1 MAWAPD
7 YITTAQLKAY
17 VRIPSGDTQ
26 DDAQLA
32 LAVTAASRAVDNAT
46 NRQFGLVASTE
57 ARYYTA
63 EWDACES
70 RHVVEIDDLIV
81 VTGIAIVVDV
91 GDDGTYDTT
100 ITSYDLKPSN
110 AAAKGR
116 PYTQLWIRSST
127 LTQRVETTDSVQV
140 TARWG
145 WTDVPDTIEQATLIQ
160 ASRFFTRR
168 EAPFGIAGSP
178 ESGSEMR
185 LLARV
190 DPDVQLMLQS
200 YYRWWGAR

>member
-7 YITTAQLKAY
+7 YTSVAALKAY
-17 VRIPSGDTQ
+17 VRIPALDTQ
-26 DDAQLA
+26 DDVQLA

-46 NRQFGLVASTE
+46 NRQFGLVAAPE

-63 EWDACES
+63 EYQSCDY
-70 RHVVEIDDLIV
+70 RYTVEIDDLMV
-81 VTGIAIVVDV
+81 VTGASIVADSTGE
-91 GDDGTYDTT
+91 GDYDLAV
-100 ITSYDLKPSN
+100 TSYTLKPAN
-110 AAAKGR
+110 AAAKGK
-116 PYTQLWIRSST
+116 PYTHLWIGSDVS
-127 LTQRVETTDSVQV
+127 LPVQVVDGLQV

-145 WTDVPDTIEQATLIQ
+145 WTDVPDTVEQATLIQ

-178 ESGSEMR
+178 DSGSEMR
-185 LLARV
+185 LLERV
-190 DPDVQLMLQS
+190 DPDVALMLRP

>member
-7 YITTAQLKAY
+7 YTSVAALKAY
-17 VRIPSGDTQ
+17 VRIPALDTQ
-26 DDAQLA
+26 DDVQLA

-46 NRQFGLVASTE
+46 NRQFGLVAAPE

-63 EWDACES
+63 EYQSCDY
-70 RHVVEIDDLIV
+70 RYTVEIDDLMV
-81 VTGIAIVVDV
+81 VTGASIVADSTGE
-91 GDDGTYDTT
+91 GDYDLAV
-100 ITSYDLKPSN
+100 TSYTLKPAN
-110 AAAKGR
+110 AAAKGK
-116 PYTQLWIRSST
+116 PYTHLWIGSDVS
-127 LTQRVETTDSVQV
+127 LPVQVVDGLQV

-145 WTDVPDTIEQATLIQ
+145 WTDVPDTVEQATLIQ

-185 LLARV
+185 LLERV
-190 DPDVQLMLQS
+190 DPDVGLMLRP
-200 YYRWWGAR
+200 YYRWWGVR

>member
-7 YITTAQLKAY
+7 YITSAQLKSY
-17 VRIPSGDTQ
+17 LRISDAL
-26 DDAQLA
+26 DDAQIA

-46 NRQFGLVASTE
+46 NRQFGLVASPE

-63 EWDACES
+63 EWDSCE
-70 RHVVEIDDLIV
+70 RRYVVEIDDLMI
-81 VTGIAIVVDV
+81 VTGASVVADV
-91 GDDGTYDTT
+91 GGEGTYDTT
-100 ITSYDLKPSN
+100 ISSYDLKPAN
-110 AAAKGR
+110 AVSKGR
-116 PYTQLWIRSST
+116 PYTQLWVRFGDVTQPIN
-127 LTQRVETTDSVQV
+127 LTDGVQV

-145 WTDVPDTIEQATLIQ
+145 WSDVPDTIEQATLIQ
-160 ASRFFTRR
+160 ASRFFSRR

-185 LLARV
+185 LLQRV
-190 DPDVQLMLQS
+190 DPDVGLMVQS

>member
-1 MAWAPD
+1 MVWAPD
-7 YITTAQLKAY
+7 YTSVAALKAY
-17 VRIPSGDTQ
+17 VRIPILDTQ
-26 DDAQLA
+26 DDVQLA

-46 NRQFGLVASTE
+46 NRQFGLVAAPE

-63 EWDACES
+63 DYDSCE
-70 RHVVEIDDLIV
+70 RRYTVEIDDLMV
-81 VTGIAIVVDV
+81 VTGASISADGS
-91 GDDGTYDTT
+91 GDGVYDIPVSTY
-100 ITSYDLKPSN
+100 SLKPVN
-110 AAAKGR
+110 AASKGK
-116 PYTQLWIRSST
+116 PYTQLWIG
-127 LTQRVETTDSVQV
+127 TDVSIPYRGADGVQV

-145 WTDVPDTIEQATLIQ
+145 WTDVPDTVEQATLIQ

-178 ESGSEMR
+178 DSGSEMR

>member
-7 YITTAQLKAY
+7 YITSTQLKAY
-17 VRIPSGDTQ
+17 LRISDAL
-26 DDAQLA
+26 DDAQIA

-46 NRQFGLVASTE
+46 NRQFGLVAAPE

-63 EWDACES
+63 EYDKDE
-70 RHVVEIDDLIV
+70 RRYIIEIDDLMV
-81 VTGIAIVVDV
+81 VTGASVVADV
-91 GDDGTYDTT
+91 AGEGNYDVS
-100 ITSYDLKPSN
+100 ITSYDLRPAN
-110 AAAKGR
+110 AVSKGK
-116 PYTQLWIRSST
+116 PYTQLWVRTAGVIQPIG
-127 LTQRVETTDSVQV
+127 LTDGVEV
-140 TARWG
+140 TAQWG
-145 WTDVPDTIEQATLIQ
+145 WTAVPDTVEQATLLQ
-160 ASRFFTRR
+160 ASRFFSRR

-178 ESGSEMR
+178 DSGSEMR

>member
-7 YITTAQLKAY
+7 YITSAQLKAY
-17 VRIPSGDTQ
+17 LRISDAL
-26 DDAQLA
+26 DDAQIA

-46 NRQFGLVASTE
+46 NRQFGLVASAE

-63 EWDACES
+63 EWDATE
-70 RHVVEIDDLIV
+70 RRFVIEIDDLMV
-81 VTGIAIVVDV
+81 VTGASVAADV
-91 GDDGTYDTT
+91 GGEGVYDTA
-100 ITSYDLKPSN
+100 ITSYDFKPAN
-110 AAAKGR
+110 AALKNR
-116 PYTQLWIRSST
+116 PYTQLWVRSSAVT
-127 LTQRVETTDSVQV
+127 RPLSVHDGVQV

-145 WTDVPDTIEQATLIQ
+145 WTDVPDTIEQATLLQ
-160 ASRFFTRR
+160 ASRFFSRR

-185 LLARV
+185 LLERV
-190 DPDVQLMLQS
+190 DPDVGLVLRP

>member
-7 YITTAQLKAY
+7 YITSAQLKAY
-17 VRIPSGDTQ
+17 LRISDAL
-26 DDAQLA
+26 DDAQIA

-46 NRQFGLVASTE
+46 NRQFGLVASPE

-63 EWDACES
+63 RYDCDS
-70 RHVVEIDDLIV
+70 RRYVLEIDDLMV
-81 VTGIAIVVDV
+81 VTGMAVVADV
-91 GDDGTYDTT
+91 NGEGDYTET
-100 ITSYDLKPSN
+100 ITDYDLKPAN
-110 AAAKGR
+110 ASAKGK
-116 PYTQLWIRSST
+116 PYTQLWVRTSGVSAAID
-127 LTQRVETTDSVQV
+127 LKDGVKV

-145 WTDVPDTIEQATLIQ
+145 WTDVPDTVEQATLLQ

-185 LLARV
+185 LLERV
-190 DPDVQLMLQS
+190 DPDVGLVLRS